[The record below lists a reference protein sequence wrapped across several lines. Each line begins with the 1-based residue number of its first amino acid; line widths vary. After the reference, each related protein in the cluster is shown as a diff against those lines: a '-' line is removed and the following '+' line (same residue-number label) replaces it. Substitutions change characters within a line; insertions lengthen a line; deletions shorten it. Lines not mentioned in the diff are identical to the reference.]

1 MGTNVISLKT
11 LLPGRKLSLA
21 KAMSLT
27 KRLGS
32 LSSTVYEI
40 AVIHMLIVSL
50 DTFSITVCGSWE
62 GYLSKGFGGVLGNVM
77 LLDH

>member
-50 DTFSITVCGSWE
+50 DTFSITVCGR
-62 GYLSKGFGGVLGNVM
+62 
-77 LLDH
+77 DT